1 MVLGLNL
8 ADRVYAARDAED
20 AREAAARVPEHNPDH
35 GATLRLLDALTNSSC
50 RQQ

>member
-20 AREAAARVPEHNPDH
+20 ARDAARVPEHNPDH